1 MLKRI
6 EGRQGG
12 SNEFV
17 EFQKEG
23 SNVSFIAQK
32 SEHRGISIWYVYR
45 NVRGKGNPVETLD
58 FSYHKEIAVD
68 KALKAAICELET
80 K

>member
-6 EGRQGG
+6 EGRIGEW
-12 SNEFV
+12 NEFV
-17 EFQKEG
+17 EFRDDK
-23 SNVSFIAQK
+23 SKIRFIAQK
-32 SEHRGISIWYVYR
+32 SKHNDTSVWYVYR
-45 NVRGKGNPVETLD
+45 CNFTRDIIETVD
-58 FSYHKEIAVD
+58 FSYHKELAVD